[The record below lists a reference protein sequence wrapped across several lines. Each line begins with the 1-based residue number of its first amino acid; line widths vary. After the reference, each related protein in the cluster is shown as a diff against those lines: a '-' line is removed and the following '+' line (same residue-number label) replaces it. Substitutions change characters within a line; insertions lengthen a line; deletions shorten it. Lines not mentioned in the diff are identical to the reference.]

1 MKHSLELQ
9 EDEEFLKNANLTFSR
24 VIFHLIL
31 YTILVKLS
39 ARCSGQVLRKDGWVL
54 RQSH

>member
-39 ARCSGQVLRKDGWVL
+39 ARCSGQVLRKDG
-54 RQSH
+54 